1 MISFIKL
8 LEDVINFLG
17 WIMLII
23 LICLFVFIGCAVV
36 EGIIEGFKVPIN

>member
-1 MISFIKL
+1 MISITKL

-23 LICLFVFIGCAVV
+23 LICIFVFIGCAVI
-36 EGIIEGFKVPIN
+36 EGIIEGFKTPIN